1 MNEDISAIGN
11 FTGTARL
18 FPLPNLV
25 LFPQV
30 VQPLHIFEP
39 RYRQMTVDAV
49 SGDRLLGM
57 ALLKPGWEASYE
69 DRPELHPVVCLGRII
84 AEQRLP
90 DGRFNLLLR
99 GLCRGRILK
108 EVTSEKL
115 YRLAHVEVLSEGPP
129 LSAQPAQVLRR
140 QLAEAAPAWI
150 PSEAPAYAQLQKV
163 LQSELPLGVFCDLLA
178 FALPLPCEAKQ
189 SLLEE
194 TRPEQRA
201 QRLLALLTK
210 TASMVPQ
217 GAPARSFPPDFSSN

>member
-1 MNEDISAIGN
+1 MNEDASALGN

-25 LFPQV
+25 VFPQV

-49 SGDRLLGM
+49 SGDRLIAM
-57 ALLKPGWEASYE
+57 ALLKAGWESEYE
-69 DRPELHPVVCLGRII
+69 GEPQIHPVVCLGRII

-99 GLCRGRILK
+99 GLCRGRVIE
-108 EVTSEKL
+108 EVASDKL
-115 YRLAHVEVLSEGPP
+115 YRLAQVEVLSEGPP

-140 QLAEAAPAWI
+140 QLAQAAPDWL
-150 PSEAPAYAQLQKV
+150 PQQSPAYAHLQKL
-163 LQSELPLGVFCDLLA
+163 LQSDLPLGVFCDVLA
-178 FALPLPCEAKQ
+178 FAVPLPVEAKQ
-189 SLLEE
+189 QLLEE

-201 QRLLALLTK
+201 QRLLSLLTK
-210 TASMVPQ
+210 TASVAPQ
-217 GAPARSFPPDFSSN
+217 DTPSRGFPPDFSAN